1 MIFEEN
7 GYYYINLQKQSL
19 GAVMFAINGIIQ
31 GDGVNYVKTS
41 DTRIQLL
48 ESLDTYKS
56 GDTFGCS
63 TKLFIWLAGL
73 SMNKEPQI
81 PINYLKDKSLIDTI
95 RVRLFNEDG
104 NIVQELNQII
114 AADIV
119 GAVYRTFTLLPPAPG
134 NYKYRVS
141 ITRQYPLLNG
151 ESVYATSQTDVV
163 PFEITRNVFYSPSGI
178 HPSNRKGPGGAEG
191 FSGAY

>member
-1 MIFEEN
+1 MPETVTTTNTEIIFEEN
-7 GYYYINLQKQSL
+7 GYYYVNLQKQSL
-19 GAVMFAINGIIQ
+19 GAVMLAINGVIQ

-48 ESLDTYKS
+48 ESPDTYKS
-56 GDTFGCS
+56 GDTFG
-63 TKLFIWLAGL
+63 LFYKTIYMVVGL

-104 NIVQELNQII
+104 NIVQELNQTI

-119 GAVYRTFTLLPPAPG
+119 GAVYRTLLS
-134 NYKYRVS
+134 YH
-141 ITRQYPLLNG
+141 QLLVTTNIG
-151 ESVYATSQTDVV
+151 CL
-163 PFEITRNVFYSPSGI
+163 
-178 HPSNRKGPGGAEG
+178 
-191 FSGAY
+191 